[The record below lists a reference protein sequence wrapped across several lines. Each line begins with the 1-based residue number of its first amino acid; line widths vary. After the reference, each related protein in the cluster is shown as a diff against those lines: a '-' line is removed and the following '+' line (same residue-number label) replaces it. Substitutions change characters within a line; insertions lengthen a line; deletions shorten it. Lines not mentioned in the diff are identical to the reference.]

1 MRILLA
7 SPHRYPAERAA
18 GAGNHVAV
26 HPTVAPQRVHDLIA
40 RGLAELGHEVF
51 YLLEGA
57 DAPLP
62 PGVTAVTEPRGDVD
76 VCHNLSSDV
85 LPWIETRHRFFGSAR
100 PAHGHCVFVSRSLA
114 EAEGQERYV
123 GNGLDP
129 DDYLYSQTKEDYLLF
144 LAAMQGP
151 AHAWKYHD
159 KGLDIALA
167 VARDLGVRL
176 MVAGTAREQG
186 TLELVAALCREHG
199 ALFLGDVRGRRK
211 VELLAGARALIFPTR
226 RPEGCPLAVLE
237 ALLSGTPVL
246 ASDVGVCR
254 EVVTPD
260 VGFVCAGRE
269 DYLRAFERLPGI
281 SPRACREKAIADHH
295 YLRMAEGYVREYER
309 EISSPRE
316 DGSSSGSSAARN

>member
-7 SPHRYPAERAA
+7 SPHRFPAERAA
-18 GAGNHVAV
+18 GAGNRTAAR
-26 HPTVAPQRVHDLIA
+26 PTVAPARVHDLIA

-57 DAPLP
+57 DAPLT
-62 PGVTAVTEPRGDVD
+62 PGVTAVTEPPGGVD
-76 VCHNLSSDV
+76 VLHNLPSDV
-85 LPWIETRHRFFGSAR
+85 LPWIETRHRFFGAEH
-100 PAHGHCVFVSRSLA
+100 PAHDRCVFVSRSLA
-114 EAEGQERYV
+114 EAEGRDRFV
-123 GNGLDP
+123 ANGLDP
-129 DDYLYSQTKEDYLLF
+129 EDYFYAETKEDYLLF

-151 AHAWKYHD
+151 THAWKYHD
-159 KGLDIALA
+159 KGLDVALA

-199 ALFLGDVRGRRK
+199 AVFLGDVRGRRK

-237 ALLSGTPVL
+237 ALFSGTPVL

-254 EVVTPD
+254 ELVTPE

-269 DYLRAFERLPGI
+269 DYLRAFEGLSGI
-281 SPRACREKAIADHH
+281 APRACREKAMAGHH

-309 EISSPRE
+309 EVSAPRG
-316 DGSSSGSSAARN
+316 DGSSSGSSAARR